1 MKSIASVIKL
11 KPNVFM
17 ESIDSK
23 DACLSV
29 PIPLEHQKY
38 SKFFFF
44 NKPVRLMVM
53 DCWFMIMGTFTKLIK
68 VQF

>member
-38 SKFFFF
+38 SKFFFLT
-44 NKPVRLMVM
+44 NRYV
-53 DCWFMIMGTFTKLIK
+53 
-68 VQF
+68 

>member
-38 SKFFFF
+38 SKFFFQQT
-44 NKPVRLMVM
+44 
-53 DCWFMIMGTFTKLIK
+53 GTSNVYGLLVYDYENFYKIN
-68 VQF
+68 